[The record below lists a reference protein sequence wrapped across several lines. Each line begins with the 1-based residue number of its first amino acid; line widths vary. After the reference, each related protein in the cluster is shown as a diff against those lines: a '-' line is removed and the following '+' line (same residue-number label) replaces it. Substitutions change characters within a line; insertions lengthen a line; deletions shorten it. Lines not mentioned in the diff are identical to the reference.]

1 MRVSKGATI
10 RYAGL
15 DATVLEASHRG
26 DGRNLT
32 LKTVLNGKAAVV
44 KIYGQ
49 RRGFLITALRWFDSR
64 VIAGKSSDLPR
75 ARCETERSVLEL
87 WRRTGFDV
95 PAILEDALPE
105 TTDRH
110 VLVIECV
117 PGDSLR
123 DLIKGRRVTDQELTD
138 ILERFA
144 RDCRR
149 RHDTALALKEPRLIH
164 EHPSLRHVMVA
175 DDRLINLDFEVVFMR
190 RHDIERIVSLEIAGF
205 LRALAKETKEIF
217 PRYLEAF
224 ARAYGD
230 KERLARVGRDV
241 RGGTL
246 PIFKWLI
253 TLDLKLRRRVYYNKL
268 TVADALSATLEGCI
282 PAQRTD
288 GRVGWNGRG
297 VN

>member
-1 MRVSKGATI
+1 MTVSTGATI

-15 DATVLEASHRG
+15 DAQVLAASHRG
-26 DGRNLT
+26 DGRNIT
-32 LKTVLNGKAAVV
+32 LKTVLNGRAVV
-44 KIYGQ
+44 VKVYGR
-49 RRGFLITALRWFDSR
+49 RRGFFTTVMRWFDSR
-64 VIAGKSSDLPR
+64 VIAGKSSDLAR

-105 TTDRH
+105 AADRH
-110 VLVIECV
+110 SLVIECV
-117 PGDSLR
+117 PGVSLR
-123 DLIKGRRVTDQELTD
+123 DLIRGRRAEARELTV

-175 DDRLINLDFEVVFMR
+175 GDRLVNLDFEVVFMG

-205 LRALAKETKEIF
+205 LRVLAKETKKAF

-224 ARAYGD
+224 ARAYGN
-230 KERLARVGRDV
+230 KERLARVCRDV
-241 RGGTL
+241 RRGTL
-246 PIFKWLI
+246 PIFGWLI
-253 TLDLKLRRRVYYNKL
+253 TLDLRLRRRVYYNKL
-268 TVADALSATLEGCI
+268 TVSEALAAALE
-282 PAQRTD
+282 RM
-288 GRVGWNGRG
+288 
-297 VN
+297 